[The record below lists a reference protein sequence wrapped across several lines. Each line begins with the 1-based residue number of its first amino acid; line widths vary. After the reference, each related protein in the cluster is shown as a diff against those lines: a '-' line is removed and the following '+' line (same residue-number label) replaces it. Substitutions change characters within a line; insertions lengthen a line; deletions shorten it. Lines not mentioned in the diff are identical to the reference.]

1 MCAHVHR
8 HADSGVCARACV
20 YLHGYV
26 CASWVGICVQHTY
39 VCLSVRECVR
49 VCVHVHRVTVVCMCV
64 CVCMCLFIPWL
75 DMCVEH
81 AYVC

>member
-20 YLHGYV
+20 YLYGYV

-39 VCLSVRECVR
+39 VCLSVRVS
-49 VCVHVHRVTVVCMCV
+49 V
-64 CVCMCLFIPWL
+64 CVCACMYI
-75 DMCVEH
+75 V
-81 AYVC
+81 